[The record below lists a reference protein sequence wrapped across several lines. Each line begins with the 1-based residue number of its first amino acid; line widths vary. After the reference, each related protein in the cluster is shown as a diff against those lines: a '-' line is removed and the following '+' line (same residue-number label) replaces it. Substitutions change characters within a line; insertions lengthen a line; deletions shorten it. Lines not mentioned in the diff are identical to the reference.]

1 MWRTQGASALQHR
14 VILKRDNRSVL
25 GIGTVNSR
33 MRSTSQKIKGEINGQ
48 HMEFEALE
56 KVDGSNF
63 SFSTDGSTV
72 DYYRRNDRL
81 DKDATIA
88 ETEENDLLEFLP
100 LGGDLKSVEAE
111 KRFGEYETWKIG
123 IDPGLF
129 VRSRTY
135 LYGAYQSDETPRVLR
150 SAPNL

>member
-1 MWRTQGASALQHR
+1 M
-14 VILKRDNRSVL
+14 
-25 GIGTVNSR
+25 
-33 MRSTSQKIKGEINGQ
+33 
-48 HMEFEALE
+48 
-56 KVDGSNF
+56 
-63 SFSTDGSTV
+63 
-72 DYYRRNDRL
+72 